1 VIVVLMGVSGSGKS
15 TLAEALV
22 ARTGWVF
29 AEGDDYHSE
38 ANRAKMKAGIPL
50 TDEDRLPWLDAL
62 HGVLAGWRRDGIS
75 GILTCSALKQ
85 SYRARL
91 MGGIDGVR
99 LVWLDPDRA
108 TLEFRMAHRTG
119 HYMNPNLLGSQIATL
134 EPPEGEDV
142 LHLAGGQTAESAAGR
157 VLNWLAS

>member
-15 TLAEALV
+15 TLAGALV
-22 ARTGWVF
+22 ARTGWAF

-62 HGVLAGWRRDGIS
+62 HAVLEGWQHQGAS
-75 GILTCSALKQ
+75 GILTCSALKR
-85 SYRARL
+85 SYRERL

-99 LVWLDPDRA
+99 LVWLDPDRT
-108 TLEFRMAHRTG
+108 TLEYRMAHRQG
-119 HYMNPNLLGSQIATL
+119 HYMNPNLLDSQIATL
-134 EPPEGEDV
+134 EPPVGEDV
-142 LHLAGGQTAESAAGR
+142 FHLAGGESAEAAADR
-157 VLNWLAS
+157 VLSWLSS

>member
-1 VIVVLMGVSGSGKS
+1 MIVVLMGVSGSGKS

-38 ANRAKMKAGIPL
+38 ANRAKMKAGIAL

-62 HGVLAGWRRDGIS
+62 HAVLEGWRRDGIS

-85 SYRARL
+85 RYRARL
-91 MGGIDGVR
+91 MGGIDGAR

-119 HYMNPNLLGSQIATL
+119 HYMNPNLLDSQIATL
-134 EPPEGEDV
+134 EPPMGEEV
-142 LHLAGGQTAESAAGR
+142 LHLAGGESAEKAADR
-157 VLNWLAS
+157 VLSWLAS

>member
-1 VIVVLMGVSGSGKS
+1 MGVSGSGKS

-38 ANRAKMKAGIPL
+38 ANRAKMKAGIAL

-62 HGVLAGWRRDGIS
+62 HAVLEGWRRDGIS

-85 SYRARL
+85 RYRARL
-91 MGGIDGVR
+91 MGGIDGAR

-119 HYMNPNLLGSQIATL
+119 HYMNPNLLDSQIATL
-134 EPPEGEDV
+134 EPPMGEEV
-142 LHLAGGQTAESAAGR
+142 LHLAGGESAEKAADR
-157 VLNWLAS
+157 VLSWLAS

>member
-22 ARTGWVF
+22 ARTGWLF

-38 ANRAKMKAGIPL
+38 ANRAKMKAGIAL

-62 HGVLAGWRRDGIS
+62 HAVLEGWRRDGIS

-85 SYRARL
+85 RYRARL
-91 MGGIDGVR
+91 MGGIDGAR

-119 HYMNPNLLGSQIATL
+119 HYMNPNLLDSQIATL
-134 EPPEGEDV
+134 EPPVGEEV
-142 LHLAGGQTAESAAGR
+142 LHLAGEESTEMAADR
-157 VLNWLAS
+157 VLNWLSS